1 MAIDAASPYIT
12 DEVGQSPIAL
22 RKRLDVMQDVL
33 SASDHARA
41 LAAGLISIEA
51 YQQMVC
57 EGDPL

>member
-1 MAIDAASPYIT
+1 MAIDAASPYIP

-33 SASDHARA
+33 SVSDHARA

-57 EGDPL
+57 EGDLL